1 MAKIIIFSTPLC
13 PFCQV
18 LKNYLKEKGFVFEE
32 VDVSKDEE
40 KRKELIEK
48 TGKLSLPVTE
58 IDGQLVS
65 GFDKKKIDQMLGIKD

>member
-65 GFDKKKIDQMLGIKD
+65 GFDKKKIDEALELKK

>member
-13 PFCQV
+13 PFCYV